1 MVSIFF
7 NSIWQVLAIGLLVGA
22 GLPAIFA
29 VGIRAMAAGAGGSA
43 EIDSSQRPNPVARVL
58 GILCFAVVVGA
69 ILLGIS
75 IIVSSGF
82 GYKVSFEHIIPTF
95 IEK

>member
-1 MVSIFF
+1 MFQIFAG
-7 NSIWQVLAIGLLVGA
+7 SIWQVLAIGLVVGA

-29 VGIRAMAAGAGGSA
+29 LGIRAMAAGAGGAA
-43 EIDSSQRPNPVARVL
+43 ELDSSRRPNPLARVL

-75 IIVSSGF
+75 IIVSSGL
-82 GYKVSFEHIIPTF
+82 GYRLSFEHVIPIF
-95 IEK
+95 VQK